1 MPEPIELKFYDN
13 DDEVIT
19 THVLHRVK
27 TKFLKM
33 AINLK
38 KEIGDNPEEMGE
50 QQINALLDFI
60 VGLFGEKFTRDE
72 LEDKTDLFECYAVLG
87 QIFGRANSLVRQLS
101 KSNPTVQSPKKT

>member
-1 MPEPIELKFYDN
+1 MPEPIELNFYN
-13 DDEVIT
+13 EDDEVIA

-33 AINLK
+33 AISLK
-38 KEIGDNPEEMGE
+38 KEIGDPDEMGE

-87 QIFGRANSLVRQLS
+87 QIFGRANALVKKLAGA
-101 KSNPTVQSPKKT
+101 NPTVQSLKKT

>member
-1 MPEPIELKFYDN
+1 MPEPIELKFYDD
-13 DDEVIT
+13 DDEVVA
-19 THVLHRVK
+19 THTLHRVK

-38 KEIGDNPEEMGE
+38 KEIGDKPEEMGE
-50 QQINALLDFI
+50 QQVNSLLDFI
-60 VGLFGEKFTRDE
+60 VGLFGDKFTRED

-87 QIFGRANSLVRQLS
+87 QIFGRANSLVKQIA